1 MKFAPKIAI
10 KMTAICAITVMYS
23 QATIAM
29 AQGKTMCLPRGQ
41 AEQAALSVF
50 PGLVKGARNTCTQH
64 IPQGSGLNISD
75 AQINAHYGAAADQA
89 WQNGGSQAIKMLLG
103 RDLPSYIDVSTLRPL
118 ADQFVSAAVVQKMD
132 ISDCVR
138 VNCFYE
144 NLSPLPPQNIASM
157 AVMLFEQWR
166 SEAKAKGNVNNAQS
180 GGNVSPLSLDI
191 CRDALS
197 PK

>member
-1 MKFAPKIAI
+1 
-10 KMTAICAITVMYS
+10 
-23 QATIAM
+23 
-29 AQGKTMCLPRGQ
+29 MCNYGHVFTSHHRHGTGQ
-41 AEQAALSVF
+41 NHVLAAWAGRASRIVSLS
-50 PGLVKGARNTCTQH
+50 GLVKGARNTCTQH

-138 VNCFYE
+138 VNRFYE